1 MKTLFKNI
9 AILTILVATI
19 TACDEIEDLADVKK
33 DVVLTQQFTVDLE
46 GGDDSI
52 ETGSFNISILTAAIQ
67 PYADKL
73 KKVEIEKVTFEV
85 VNYTGDAVAEFDVQF
100 TADGTLFVNESFVGS
115 EADANGTIFEVSD
128 TPALN
133 TVATKLLNNDSVTVG
148 LKAESKNLESAA
160 KFVVQAK
167 FYIKVTANA
176 LK

>member
-9 AILTILVATI
+9 VILTILVATY
-19 TACDEIEDLADVKK
+19 TACDEIDDLTDVTKT
-33 DVVLTQQFTVDLE
+33 VELTQQFTVDLE

-52 ETGSFNISILTAAIQ
+52 ETGSFNISILTAAVK

-73 KKVEIEKVTFEV
+73 KKVAIEKVTFEV
-85 VNYTGDAVAEFDVQF
+85 VNYTGDAIAEYDVQF
-100 TADGTLFVNESFVGS
+100 TADGTVFVNESFVGAT
-115 EADANGTIFEVSD
+115 ADTNNTIFEVSN

-133 TVATKLLNNDSVTVG
+133 TVATKLLNNDSVTVA